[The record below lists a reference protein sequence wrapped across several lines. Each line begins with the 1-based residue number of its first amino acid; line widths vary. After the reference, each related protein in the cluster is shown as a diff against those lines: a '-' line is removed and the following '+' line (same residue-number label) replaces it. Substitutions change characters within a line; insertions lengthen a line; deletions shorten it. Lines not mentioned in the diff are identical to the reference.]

1 MPLGP
6 TLFPPPPRP
15 PRPCKDEPEARPSAH
30 QLFGLCTEALHHRV
44 RVNVDSVRRFLLC
57 SQQSAARHPALSVR
71 SSCPR
76 LSPAPRVILAI
87 APLYSCTHFGMR
99 ICSTH
104 VRVLSPLGHLR
115 RHAQTYARCQLTVTS
130 HICIFLS
137 RGVIKRFH
145 MQPNAVLFVF
155 LGLVCHLVAVLSR
168 PPPLPP
174 ILLSLL
180 SRAGRWGAFSGGFAA
195 IAYLVLS
202 RYPAMDQSNNVSRL
216 ILPHHSTG

>member
-1 MPLGP
+1 
-6 TLFPPPPRP
+6 
-15 PRPCKDEPEARPSAH
+15 
-30 QLFGLCTEALHHRV
+30 
-44 RVNVDSVRRFLLC
+44 
-57 SQQSAARHPALSVR
+57 
-71 SSCPR
+71 
-76 LSPAPRVILAI
+76 
-87 APLYSCTHFGMR
+87 MR
-99 ICSTH
+99 ICLTH

-115 RHAQTYARCQLTVTS
+115 RNAQTYARCQLTVTS

-202 RYPAMDQSNNVSRL
+202 QYPAMDQSNNVSRL
-216 ILPHHSTG
+216 ILPHHFHWLKKSNQFRLDVQPLGKTNSDMSAVISPPKKTRISLLCA